1 MIEWVPTNEEKKGA
15 AVHVHVKIM
24 KNETDNGGAYEI
36 YKEETP
42 SVVKKSSELK
52 PACID
57 KDKAV
62 PPPRFWPI
70 ADAKDKKD
78 GKTSMRLLVF
88 HLLPLT
94 ASRLE

>member
-1 MIEWVPTNEEKKGA
+1 MIEWDPTNEVKKGA
-15 AVHVHVKIM
+15 AVHVKNM

-36 YKEETP
+36 YKKETP

-52 PACID
+52 PVCIA

-78 GKTSMRLLVF
+78 GKPMRLLVF